1 VRLLPEIVGAGIAG
15 SFYGWTV
22 SEVTTLIPISPILL
36 FLVPQVPKEFGRGW
50 PMLRV

>member
-22 SEVTTLIPISPILL
+22 SEVTSMRRRFDTNFASGH
-36 FLVPQVPKEFGRGW
+36 QRND
-50 PMLRV
+50 